1 MDKNL
6 RIEDIQNILR
16 NTEVKLGST
25 HTRLSLPI
33 INRIYKKMMVEIK
46 FPPIKVQDSF
56 ICNGHHRYIA
66 SLLANYNLEKIQ
78 WDYISK
84 TNVIDWETVSF
95 DENDWD
101 NVDEIDRYNKQD
113 AEFNNITLDKIVEL
127 LK

>member
-1 MDKNL
+1 MAKNIT
-6 RIEDIQNILR
+6 IEDIQNILR

-33 INRIYKKMMVEIK
+33 INRIYKKMMAEIK
-46 FPPIKVQDSF
+46 FPAIKVQDNF

-66 SLLANYNLEKIQ
+66 SLLADYNLEKIQ
-78 WDYISK
+78 WDYLSK
-84 TNVIDWETVSF
+84 TNIIDWESVSF

-101 NVDEIDRYNKQD
+101 NVDEIDHFNKQD
-113 AEFNNITLDKIVEL
+113 ADFNNISLDKIIEI